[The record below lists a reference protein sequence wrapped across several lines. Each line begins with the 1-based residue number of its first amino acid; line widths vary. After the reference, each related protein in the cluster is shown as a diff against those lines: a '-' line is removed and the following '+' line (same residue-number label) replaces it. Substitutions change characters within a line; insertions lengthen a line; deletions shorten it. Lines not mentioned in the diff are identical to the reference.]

1 MDVPSAIAMDVGGTA
16 VKYALVDQRGGIS
29 ALGSMDTRAH
39 EGGEALMARM
49 LKQMQVLGQ
58 GRDDIMGVAVSTA
71 GQVSR
76 DHASVVY
83 ASNLPGWTGMPIA
96 RRVRQHTGH
105 PCVVENDVNAAALGE
120 RWLGAA
126 QDCRALLMLTLGTGL
141 GGAAIMNGQ
150 LITGAEGAAGEFG
163 HLCLYPGGLPCDCG
177 RRGCFERYA
186 STSALKTRSLTLP
199 QGHPARGEVKVL
211 FDACRAGDLA
221 SRDILDCWLE
231 DLTQGLAGLVHCFNP
246 DVLLLGGGVSAQGD
260 HLSGLVYERMKDKV
274 IPSFLVGLQVKTAQ
288 LGNRA
293 GLLGAAYSL
302 FSRADQWM
310 M

>member
-1 MDVPSAIAMDVGGTA
+1 MPSVIAMDVGGTA
-16 VKYALVDQRGGIS
+16 VKYALVDQDGGIS
-29 ALGSMDTRAH
+29 CLGSMDTRAQ

-49 LKQMQVLGQ
+49 LEQMRLLER
-58 GRDDIMGVAVSTA
+58 GRDDVIGVAVSTA

-83 ASNLPGWTGMPIA
+83 AANLPGWTGMPIA

-126 QDCRALLMLTLGTGL
+126 QDCRALLMLTLGTGV
-141 GGAAIMNGQ
+141 GGALIVSGQ
-150 LITGAEGAAGEFG
+150 LITGATGAAGEFG
-163 HLCLYPGGLPCDCG
+163 HLCLYPNGLPCDCG

-186 STSALKTRSLTLP
+186 STSALKARTLALP
-199 QGHPARGEVKVL
+199 EGHVARGEVKAL
-211 FDACRAGDLA
+211 FDACRAGDRA
-221 SRDILDCWLE
+221 ARGILDNWLE
-231 DLTQGLAGLVHCFNP
+231 DLAQGLASLVHCFNP
-246 DVLLLGGGVSAQGD
+246 DVLLLGGGVSAQGEY
-260 HLSGLVYERMKDKV
+260 LSELVCEKLKHKV
-274 IPSFLVGLQVKTAQ
+274 IPSFLVGLEVKTAQ

-293 GLLGAAYSL
+293 GLLGAACSL